1 MPDTIYDDLKEQGLI
16 LSPSA
21 TLTLP
26 PIRPPK
32 PTLVRQITSVL
43 APEFKLG
50 EGPHRLILL
59 PVLNSAL
66 IIARANTLIC
76 VKFEIEK

>member
-1 MPDTIYDDLKEQGLI
+1 MPDTIYDELKEQGLL

-21 TLTLP
+21 VLTLP
-26 PIRPPK
+26 PIRPPR
-32 PTLVRQITSVL
+32 PTLVRQLTSVL

-50 EGPHRLILL
+50 DGPHKLLLL

-66 IIARANTLIC
+66 LIARANTLIC
-76 VKFEIEK
+76 AKF